1 MIPQVIPFKSP
12 LKKGDFVVS
21 SVERF
26 RGLCFFWAILQP
38 PMAGWFE
45 TRTPQETS
53 ILLIGALRFT
63 PPIQLHGLL
72 AGSIVRLSAHDEVC
86 TIEPAWINRQTGL
99 NVNAGRLYQILDH
112 GVCDVRHNFEK
123 SFMIIKYAT

>member
-45 TRTPQETS
+45 TRTPQKTS
-53 ILLIGALRFT
+53 ILLMGALRFT

-72 AGSIVRLSAHDEVC
+72 AGSIC
-86 TIEPAWINRQTGL
+86 KIEPAWINRQTGL